1 MKHRRLFT
9 RAIVVALVL
18 CTSTVFAAAPAAD
31 DVVSHKKPLSGEEKQ
46 AWEAR
51 QKEMKAKREA
61 KAKIKRIDLNRAGKA
76 ELKKL
81 PGITDE
87 LADKIVAGRPYGER
101 ADLVAD
107 KVMELGTYVAIKDQI
122 GIFPPYPPA
131 RKAPN
136 QGEAAKKSQAK

>member
-1 MKHRRLFT
+1 MNHRRIFT
-9 RAIVVALVL
+9 RAIALALVL
-18 CTSTVFAAAPAAD
+18 CTSTVFAAEVAAE
-31 DVVSHKKPLSGEEKQ
+31 DVVPHKKPLTGEEKH
-46 AWEAR
+46 ASEAR
-51 QKEMKAKREA
+51 QKEIKAKREA
-61 KAKIKRIDLNRAGKA
+61 KAKIKRLDLNRAGKA

-87 LADKIVAGRPYGER
+87 LADKIIAGRPYGER

-107 KVMELGTYVAIKDQI
+107 NVMELGTYVGIKDQI
-122 GIFPPYPPA
+122 GIFRPYPPA